1 MRRRTAIRRTVLVSA
16 GSCALVVALLS
27 LKPHQSPAL
36 AGVAPR
42 TPTSTAPSASSPDT
56 AGKAGG
62 TGTTGTTGGT
72 GTGGKTSK
80 AGKTGKASKA
90 GTYTGDPVG
99 TQYGTVQ
106 VAATLTGG
114 RLTGVRVLQ
123 APDQNG
129 RDQQI
134 ASYAL
139 PRLTQE
145 AVGANSAHI
154 DAVSGASYTSQGYMQ
169 SLQSAL
175 DKSGA

>member
-1 MRRRTAIRRTVLVSA
+1 MRRAVLATTGIS
-16 GSCALVVALLS
+16 ALVVTLLA
-27 LKPHQSPAL
+27 LKPHQLPAL
-36 AGVAPR
+36 VGAPPR
-42 TPTSTAPSASSPDT
+42 SPLASSSSPPT
-56 AGKAGG
+56 PGSTPSGKPSG
-62 TGTTGTTGGT
+62 T
-72 GTGGKTSK
+72 
-80 AGKTGKASKA
+80 
-90 GTYTGDPVG
+90 GTYTGDPID

-106 VAATLTGG
+106 VAATLTSGK
-114 RLTGVRVLQ
+114 LTAVRVLQ

-145 AVGANSAHI
+145 ALGAQSAHI

-175 DKSGA
+175 DQAHA